1 MRGST
6 ALYRCSGP
14 LHTTDGSTDQLAICD
29 HAAQQ
34 IDVTSLKPCDREH
47 CGCPGPGLGSPGERG
62 GEGGKPGSA
71 RLHPA
76 RRRGLYSPRIVGDLL
91 GLVIG
96 HGSLSRRQES
106 QSFWCV
112 NPRAFFA
119 PITSQRTL
127 DVNVPKPFAHIIHG
141 KAPWDMRGVT
151 QCFSMSRQSAS
162 SAPDDTAGDS

>member
-1 MRGST
+1 MKPRNSELMMRGST

-14 LHTTDGSTDQLAICD
+14 LQTTDGSTDQLAICD

-91 GLVIG
+91 GLVRDLFHDVRNLG
-96 HGSLSRRQES
+96 LLVC
-106 QSFWCV
+106 QSEGIFRPDYKSK
-112 NPRAFFA
+112 NTGRKRAQQTVC
-119 PITSQRTL
+119 PY
-127 DVNVPKPFAHIIHG
+127 H
-141 KAPWDMRGVT
+141 
-151 QCFSMSRQSAS
+151 SRQS
-162 SAPDDTAGDS
+162 TVGHAGNHAVL